1 MKTASRSLAVSQPS
15 AFRPMN
21 EPTQQLRLR
30 IARLR
35 RRIDRRVC
43 AAGDRGRE
51 LLQLRTYV
59 RRYPGLALLAA
70 LGTGLALSAAWNRAR
85 LGRWLGMR
93 LVRQAG
99 TRIGDH
105 LWAEVRRFW
114 AATPLPTQ
122 TAETTESDHD
132 RP

>member
-1 MKTASRSLAVSQPS
+1 MSQPNSCACESPACGGASTGAS
-15 AFRPMN
+15 APRATAAEN
-21 EPTQQLRLR
+21 SCSCGPTW
-30 IARLR
+30 
-35 RRIDRRVC
+35 
-43 AAGDRGRE
+43 
-51 LLQLRTYV
+51 

>member
-1 MKTASRSLAVSQPS
+1 MSQPN
-15 AFRPMN
+15 RC
-21 EPTQQLRLR
+21 RLR

-35 RRIDRRVC
+35 RRIDRRVR

-70 LGTGLALSAAWNRAR
+70 LGTGLAMSAAWNRAR

-99 TRIGDH
+99 TRIGNH